1 MKVTKKKVRMTS
13 DALEI
18 IHNLFIKGKPD
29 MERMV
34 AEERTNAAIA
44 RQIYQLRTK
53 AKLTQGQLA
62 KKVGTSASVISGLE
76 DADYE
81 GHSMSMLQRIA
92 AALKQRVEVR
102 FVKASKQPA

>member
-1 MKVTKKKVRMTS
+1 MTS

-18 IHNLFIKGKPD
+18 INNLFIKGKPD

-34 AEERTNAAIA
+34 AEERTHAAIA
-44 RQIYQLRTK
+44 RQIYQLRIK
-53 AKLTQGQLA
+53 AKLTQSRLA
-62 KKVGTSASVISGLE
+62 KQVGTTASVISRLE
-76 DADYE
+76 NADYE
-81 GHSMSMLQRIA
+81 GHSMSMLQGIA